1 MLESQ
6 YLAGRDDLLESMKKV
21 PFLRSYSDKFLRK
34 ILELSKIRRYQAG
47 EVITRE
53 GEYDCWLYVILAGEV
68 KVVKNDEEIAR
79 LDAAGG
85 TFGELAVID
94 GEPRSAATFA
104 GSSLFSTIASTHAVR
119 WCIPMFP
126 IAFTPPSTSRSI
138 TASIPC
144 SIVRRGSAMP
154 FACRNASSS
163 GFASKAGQI
172 ASYASAMR
180 MSSPVVQ
187 MWSEIRPVTPK

>member
-68 KVVKNDEEIAR
+68 KVVKNEEEIAR

-104 GSSLFSTIASTHAVR
+104 ASETTCLAIDSSFIDRLDPRERREFEAVYFR
-119 WCIPMFP
+119 LLSEIL
-126 IAFTPPSTSRSI
+126 AHRLRQTSEELSLLKQELEL
-138 TASIPC
+138 
-144 SIVRRGSAMP
+144 VRR
-154 FACRNASSS
+154 
-163 GFASKAGQI
+163 I
-172 ASYASAMR
+172 
-180 MSSPVVQ
+180 
-187 MWSEIRPVTPK
+187 